1 MIIICYEP
9 EPNCTCPLFT
19 RVWDGKM
26 TKLTAYGGTNEIGGN
41 KILLQDGD
49 TKIFLDFGVSFGAEA
64 EYFGGAISPRKVN
77 GIGDYLE
84 FGILP
89 RLEGLYAQDEIK
101 QTGIPS
107 RSPEYQAIIVSHAH
121 ADHVGY
127 VKFLD
132 KAIPVYCGETSK
144 IILTAQSESGSS
156 DLNPSFLRCFRTGDS
171 IKTDNVETKPIHVD
185 HSIPGAYGFIIHTSE
200 GTIVYTGDLRLHGP
214 AAKMTEEFVEKAA
227 EEHPLILI
235 CEGTRVGQKDQH
247 KLGSEA
253 EVKEAANKVVST
265 ASGLVVA
272 SFYGRDMDRL
282 NTFNSVAMS
291 NDREFVISMKTALLL
306 TKLQE
311 DKHLKVP
318 DVLHDEN
325 ILVYKKRKKTGA
337 YQEKDYFKW
346 ERPYLDKAVDHK
358 YIHDHQSKVLMAIEP
373 SNFTEL
379 IDIRPDAEGDYIY
392 SMSEPHSELEE
403 VDEEIQAN
411 WLKHYGMEL
420 HQIHASGHAPQDDIA
435 KIIER
440 IKPKILV
447 PVHTEFQDK
456 FIHLLKKESPRILIL
471 EKSKT
476 VPLP

>member
-1 MIIICYEP
+1 MIVQTEQDY
-9 EPNCTCPLFT
+9 TCPLIT

-41 KILLQDGD
+41 KFLLQDGD
-49 TKIFLDFGVSFGAEA
+49 TKIFFDFGVSFAAEA
-64 EYFGGAISPRKVN
+64 EYFRGAISPRKVN

-101 QTGIPS
+101 QTDIPS
-107 RSPEYQAIIVSHAH
+107 KSPEYQGIIVSHAH
-121 ADHVGY
+121 ADHAGC

-132 KAIPVYCGETSK
+132 KTIPVYCGETSK
-144 IILTAQSESGSS
+144 IILAALNESGSS
-156 DLNPSFLRCFRTGDS
+156 DLNPSLLKCFRTGDK
-171 IKTDNVETKPIHVD
+171 IKIDDVETRAIHVD

-214 AAKMTEEFVEKAA
+214 ASKMTEEFVDKAA
-227 EEHPLILI
+227 EEHPMMLI
-235 CEGTRVGQKDQH
+235 CEGTRVGQKDSH

-253 EVKEAANKVVST
+253 EVKEAANRVVST
-265 ASGLVVA
+265 ASKLVVA

-282 NTFNSVAMS
+282 NTFNSVAIS
-291 NDREFVISMKTALLL
+291 NDRQFVISTKTALLL
-306 TKLQE
+306 TRLQE

-318 DVLHDEN
+318 NILHDEN

-337 YQEKDYFKW
+337 YEEKDYFKW
-346 ERPYLDKAVDHK
+346 ERRYLNKAVDYK
-358 YIHDHQSKVLMAIEP
+358 YIHDHQSKIVIAIEP

-379 IDIRPDAEGDYIY
+379 IDIRPEAGGDYIY

-403 VDEEIQAN
+403 VDEEIQSN
-411 WLKHYGMEL
+411 WLKHFGMEL
-420 HQIHASGHAPQDDIA
+420 HQIHASGHAPQEDIGR
-435 KIIER
+435 IIET

-447 PVHTEFQDK
+447 PVHTEFQEGFK
-456 FIHLLKKESPRILIL
+456 HLLKGAQPRILIL
-471 EKSKT
+471 ERSKT
-476 VPLP
+476 VNAA